1 MANIRDWA
9 SGVTQ
14 AREDSPGRR
23 SMTDFVNLILLITVL
38 AMIVLIVA
46 ILFR

>member
-1 MANIRDWA
+1 MAGIRDWA

-14 AREDSPGRR
+14 ARGDLPGRR
-23 SMTDFVNLILLITVL
+23 SMTDLVDLILLIPVL
-38 AMIVLIVA
+38 AMIVLIVV